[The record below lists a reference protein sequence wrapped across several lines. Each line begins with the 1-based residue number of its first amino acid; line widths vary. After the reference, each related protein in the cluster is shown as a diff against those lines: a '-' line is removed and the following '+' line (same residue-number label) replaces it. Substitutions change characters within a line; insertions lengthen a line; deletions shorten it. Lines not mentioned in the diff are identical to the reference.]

1 MFVFISARCCWPTDS
16 SGKWEANSVVL
27 TATVSEKSLEG
38 SGNTGVCLTGNCDD
52 IELEGDTIITGCTAD
67 QGVAAKQKLIGP
79 KLTAGGCQALRYDA
93 GALNL
98 GTICTTYKRLDNQ
111 VGTWNCAEFEGS
123 YRSLGQDEAYC
134 PDNGSGQGSNW
145 RLVGCSSTII
155 GTPTNEQCE
164 ANPFASYDDPDI
176 KGGFNFAYMGGS
188 LDVNG
193 GSCTATAT
201 GQGYGSAQQR
211 VRAKCCKIDKYYI

>member
-1 MFVFISARCCWPTDS
+1 MGDHVFISARCCWPTATN
-16 SGKWEANSVVL
+16 GRWEANSVAL

-79 KLTAGGCQALRYDA
+79 KLTAGGCQALRYDE
-93 GALNL
+93 GTLNL
-98 GTICTTYKRLDNQ
+98 DTICTTYKRLDDQ
-111 VGTWNCAEFEGS
+111 KGTFNCQEFEGGPFYS
-123 YRSLGQDEAYC
+123 MTEAKC

-145 RLVGCSSTII
+145 RMVGCSSTII
-155 GTPTNEQCE
+155 GTPTNEQCA
-164 ANPFASYDDPDI
+164 ANPFASYDPPDI
-176 KGGFNFAYMGGS
+176 KAGFDFAYMYDEG
-188 LDVNG
+188 
-193 GSCTATAT
+193 CRATR
-201 GQGYGSAQQR
+201 SDHQR